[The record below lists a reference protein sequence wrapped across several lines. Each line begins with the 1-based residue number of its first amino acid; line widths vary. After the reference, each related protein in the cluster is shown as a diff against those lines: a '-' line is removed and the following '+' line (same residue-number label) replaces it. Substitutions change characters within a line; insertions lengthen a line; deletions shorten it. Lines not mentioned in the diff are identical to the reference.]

1 MIKKSLAAITG
12 LMLTVLTYASNEQAH
27 WITAF
32 ENQSASNTWICF
44 RKDMLIDSLPQEDIH
59 LKIAADSKYWMWING
74 RLAVFEGSV
83 KRGPNPSDTYYDE
96 VDISSFLKEGNNT
109 IACLCLG

>member
-32 ENQSASNTWICF
+32 ENQYLDLFS
-44 RKDMLIDSLPQEDIH
+44 
-59 LKIAADSKYWMWING
+59 
-74 RLAVFEGSV
+74 
-83 KRGPNPSDTYYDE
+83 
-96 VDISSFLKEGNNT
+96 
-109 IACLCLG
+109 